1 MNNKKNESGELTNQ
15 EKLKILSEIEMKMIE
30 VLNKNKLN

>member
-1 MNNKKNESGELTNQ
+1 MAENKKQSDELTNH

-30 VLNKNKLN
+30 TLNKNK